1 MNNIIINQQIKY
13 ILDYLKFVSS
23 KSEILTILL
32 NE

>member
-1 MNNIIINQQIKY
+1 MNNIIINQLIKY
-13 ILDYLKFVSS
+13 ILDYLKFVPS